1 MGIARYS
8 SPTSSRGSPSSA
20 SPRLWSSSHTSTV
33 EMPIAQ
39 TAQPSTATWP
49 LTDSEATSQ
58 KKLMTRRGSWV
69 CCGAGRGGGGGGGI
83 DGARDDDG
91 ATYPPAVARTSGDGL
106 DPVAN

>member
-1 MGIARYS
+1 MGMARYS

-20 SPRLWSSSHTSTV
+20 SPIRRLSSHTSTV
-33 EMPIAQ
+33 EMPMAQ

-69 CCGAGRGGGGGGGI
+69 CCGAGRGGGGIAGVN
-83 DGARDDDG
+83 DGDA
-91 ATYPPAVARTSGDGL
+91 ATYPPAVAATSDDEL
-106 DPVAN
+106 TAVAN